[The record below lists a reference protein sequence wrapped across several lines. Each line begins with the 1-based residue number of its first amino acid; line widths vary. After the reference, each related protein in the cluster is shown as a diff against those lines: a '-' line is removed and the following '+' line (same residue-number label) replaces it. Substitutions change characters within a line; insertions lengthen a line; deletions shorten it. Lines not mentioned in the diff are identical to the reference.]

1 MFEKPDLHGRV
12 AIVTGSSRG
21 IGKAVALA
29 LAEAGCDV
37 CVAAKTVAPNPRL
50 PGTILETKEEIE
62 ALGRRSIAVATD
74 VRQAE
79 QIDAMV
85 QRTVDELGGVDI
97 LVNNAGALWWKSV
110 LDTPAKRFDLVMDVN
125 ARASFLAA
133 RACLPH
139 MIERKWGHIVM
150 MSPPVHMGMVPGKVA
165 YSISKFGMSM
175 LAHGLGEEVA
185 KHNIAANALWPATMI
200 ESFASINFGLGGPA
214 QWRKADILADATLAI
229 VGHEPPSLT
238 GQTLLD
244 EQILEKVGVTDF
256 DPYLC
261 VPDGKPIRIAGEGAV
276 GGSYGTG
283 VGGAATHGPGAGEPN
298 PRG

>member
-1 MFEKPDLHGRV
+1 MFDKPDLHGRV

-50 PGTILETKEEIE
+50 PGTIVQTKEEIE
-62 ALGRRSIAVATD
+62 ALGRRAIAVATD
-74 VRQAE
+74 VRQPE

-85 QRTVDELGGVDI
+85 ARTVDELGRVDI
-97 LVNNAGALWWKSV
+97 LVNNAGALWWKGV

-139 MIERKWGHIVM
+139 MIEQKWGHIVM
-150 MSPPVHMGMVPGKVA
+150 MSPPFDLGMVPGKVA
-165 YSISKFGMSM
+165 YSISKLGMSM
-175 LAHGLGEEVA
+175 LAVGLGEEVA
-185 KHNIAANALWPATMI
+185 EHHVAANALWPATMI
-200 ESFASINFGLGGPA
+200 ESLASINFGLGGPA

-229 VGHEPPSLT
+229 VGHEPPTLT

-244 EQILEKVGVTDF
+244 EEILGRVGVTDF

-261 VPDGKPIRIAGEGAV
+261 VPEGEPIRIAGR
-276 GGSYGTG
+276 GSVVASFGQG
-283 VGGAATHGPGAGEPN
+283 VGGAATHGPGSGPGN
-298 PRG
+298 PR